1 MDNWILPYKQIIL
14 DSGLLCL
21 FEHAPE
27 PAAENASLFLLVR
40 TDNAFLLKGGENHL
54 VPLAVTTIDCL
65 MRTRRLYFAV
75 SEKADT
81 YGGLV
86 GILDID
92 DVAVGKLVAYL
103 EVAATDS
110 ASKPG

>member
-14 DSGLLCL
+14 DSGLLVL
-21 FEHAPE
+21 FEQSPV
-27 PAAENASLFLLVR
+27 PGAENTSLFQLVR
-40 TDNAFLLKGGENHL
+40 ADNAFLLKVGKNHL
-54 VPLAVTTIDCL
+54 VPLSVNTIDCL

-75 SEKADT
+75 SKKDDL

-103 EVAATDS
+103 EVAAIDS